1 MVGRLIE
8 QQHVRLIHKRLCQGR
23 TAQLPA
29 REVAHGCFGV
39 KAKGRDDDIRPVGEF
54 FAAIRFGEAM
64 HHKFTHRLVWLK
76 IDLLR
81 KVANACTGQQEA
93 FARIGLEFMNALFSS
108 AIGKG
113 YLFACIVKISG
124 EIVFYNRPF
133 QAIFPGYTAQ
143 DTRTLKALLDLYNVP
158 EGDRDS
164 LRKFMTENSGGSIA
178 TTINAKAQTEKTS
191 ITFHLEPIERPTGFF
206 LLRGK

>member
-1 MVGRLIE
+1 MSVQNNSRATDLGEVLTSGTTGFMVR
-8 QQHVRLIHKRLCQGR
+8 KRTGIGLFFHFFLLACMVVMG
-23 TAQLPA
+23 ASLL
-29 REVAHGCFGV
+29 VYYHS
-39 KAKGRDDDIRPVGEF
+39 PVGCVVAVAIGLS
-54 FAAIRFGEAM
+54 FALIAQNLEKQKK
-64 HHKFTHRLVWLK
+64 HK
-76 IDLLR
+76 
-81 KVANACTGQQEA
+81 ES
-93 FARIGLEFMNALFSS
+93 LEFMNALFSS